1 LPVYDAAT
9 VRPADANLL
18 VDVAQ
23 ILQQYVGKLR
33 HVGSWY
39 ATSPDSVR
47 AAGCEIFGT
56 IRMGARRSVDVLQ
69 TRAAHKST
77 AADPKGPT

>member
-1 LPVYDAAT
+1 
-9 VRPADANLL
+9 LL

-39 ATSPDSVR
+39 ATALDSVR
-47 AAGCEIFGT
+47 AAGCEISRT
-56 IRMGARRSVDVLQ
+56 VRMGAAPLVDVLQ
-69 TRAAHKST
+69 ARAAHQTS
-77 AADPKGPT
+77 AADPEGPT